1 MTCTIAVSTAV
12 VTICPKAPGERN
24 VSLG

>member
-1 MTCTIAVSTAV
+1 MTCTIAVSTVV